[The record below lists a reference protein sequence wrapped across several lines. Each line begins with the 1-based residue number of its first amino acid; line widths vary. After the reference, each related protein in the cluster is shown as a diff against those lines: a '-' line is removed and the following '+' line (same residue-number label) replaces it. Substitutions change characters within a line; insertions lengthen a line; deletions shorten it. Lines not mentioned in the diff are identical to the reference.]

1 MIVSRAPTRCGKE
14 HVSLRVRHHQQLARS
29 ARARAHANVYVRR
42 PARTEPS
49 RSQTG
54 CGRSGAAQPPTV
66 RAPGALEADRS
77 EAQSRSRPS
86 VNTGAAA
93 RGRALLQR
101 PDHQAR
107 RHLAGVGQSRRQTPA
122 WASSSGDTMGTMVQQ
137 SPKRE
142 RSGKHRWSAQQSWW
156 TYAGTEGPVVT
167 SGPEMYPQNRAA
179 PPAPWPLPSYAASR
193 AQGRN
198 PRRDRRLL
206 LTPLSISG
214 QTIGRL

>member
-14 HVSLRVRHHQQLARS
+14 HISLRVRHHQQLARS

-42 PARTEPS
+42 PARIEPS
-49 RSQTG
+49 RGQTG

-86 VNTGAAA
+86 VNTRAAA

-107 RHLAGVGQSRRQTPA
+107 RHLAGVGRAVARRPP
-122 WASSSGDTMGTMVQQ
+122 G
-137 SPKRE
+137 
-142 RSGKHRWSAQQSWW
+142 
-156 TYAGTEGPVVT
+156 
-167 SGPEMYPQNRAA
+167 
-179 PPAPWPLPSYAASR
+179 PPAAATPWAPWCSKARRENVLGSTVGPLSR
-193 AQGRN
+193 AGGPTRVQRV
-198 PRRDRRLL
+198 PW
-206 LTPLSISG
+206 
-214 QTIGRL
+214 